1 MDLGDVRL
9 FDRLARLYD
18 LGMPSADPAV
28 LERGLRHATR
38 DVERLLDVGGGTGR
52 AARALDVPSR
62 TVVDAAPG
70 MLHQARGYG
79 LRAVLGDAAGLP
91 VRSESVDAVLVV
103 DALHHV
109 GDQKGAIAEA
119 ARVLR
124 PGGILV
130 VREFDPGTLRG
141 RLLVAAE
148 HLVGFG
154 SSFLG
159 PDDLATTVAEA
170 GLDPVVLDRGFG
182 YTVVGRRPTETGETK
197 S

>member
-1 MDLGDVRL
+1 MTVGDVRP

-70 MLHQARGYG
+70 MLQQARDHG
-79 LRAVLGDAAGLP
+79 LDAVLGDAAGLP
-91 VRSESVDAVLVV
+91 VRSAAVDAVLVV

-109 GDQKGAIAEA
+109 GDQAGAIQDA

-124 PGGILV
+124 PGGVLV
-130 VREFDPGTLRG
+130 VREFDPRTVLG
-141 RLLVAAE
+141 RILVAAE
-148 HLVGFG
+148 HLVGFD
-154 SSFLG
+154 SSFQG
-159 PDDLATTVAEA
+159 PDDLAARMASA
-170 GLDPVVLDRGFG
+170 GLEATVLDRGFG
-182 YTVVGRRPTETGETK
+182 YTVAGRRPTETGEAK

>member
-1 MDLGDVRL
+1 MSIGDVRP

-52 AARALDVPSR
+52 AARALDTPSR
-62 TVVDAAPG
+62 TVIDAAPG
-70 MLHQARGYG
+70 MLREARKHG
-79 LRAVLGDAAGLP
+79 LGAVLGDAAGLP
-91 VRSESVDAVLVV
+91 VRAAAVDAVVIV

-109 GDQKGAIAEA
+109 GDQAGAVREG

-124 PGGILV
+124 PGGVLV
-130 VREFDPGTLRG
+130 VREFDPDTLLG
-141 RLLVAAE
+141 RMLVAAE
-148 HLVGFG
+148 RLVGFD
-154 SSFLG
+154 SSFQN
-159 PDDLATTVAEA
+159 PDDLAATMATA
-170 GLDPVVLDRGFG
+170 GLEPTVLDRGFG
-182 YTVVGRRPTETGETK
+182 YTVVGRRLPETGEAK